1 MAASVIEGFLV
12 NLGFSVDKDSQ
23 ARFNAGLQEAEKKVR
38 HLGLKA
44 AAAATAMYAAWYKAS
59 SKLSTDFN
67 IAHYANASISGLN
80 SLRMAFKAVG
90 ADAGMADKV
99 IGTMGER
106 LRTIPGYADQI
117 ENLFGVAVRD
127 ANGNLR
133 DTTDIVADISA
144 AMQGM
149 DDATAASMASAIG
162 LGDSWQYMKN
172 QNFPGELRKAKEQ
185 TAALGGAL
193 DSTAESSN
201 ELWKSLGNLWAVCKQ
216 ALTYLAGFLNKTF
229 DISGMVDRLAKWLG
243 GDGIKNITANVAGGI
258 QTVKNLFSGKI
269 GLTDVVSDFKKNAQ
283 TALNDQEAMI
293 ANSAGKNNIAG
304 GTPGKELERKGIP
317 AAGEVSYIGT
327 KAPKGVRNNNPGN
340 IRKDK
345 HSFQTYG
352 TFAEG
357 VEALGK
363 QLKRYQNSGA
373 QTVADLVRTWAPANE
388 NDTVSY
394 IKRVSQYLSS
404 RLGANVGA
412 YTALDLRD
420 PRQMQAMIE
429 AITRQENGNGYQK
442 LIMDPSLQDEIRRA
456 TQFTG
461 RSRNFHEWDRSR
473 VDNKLTVNQTIYVSD
488 SNAARN
494 IAQTTKAAIA
504 DGQRSMM

>member
-99 IGTMGER
+99 IGTVGER

-216 ALTYLAGFLNKTF
+216 ALTYLVGFLNKTF
-229 DISGMVDRLAKWLG
+229 DISGMVGRLAKWLG

-283 TALNDQEAMI
+283 AALNDQNALTGGG
-293 ANSAGKNNIAG
+293 SSGQIAG

-327 KAPKGVRNNNPGN
+327 KAPKGIRNNNPGN
-340 IRKDK
+340 IRKDQ

-373 QTVADLVRTWAPANE
+373 RTVADLVRTWAPANE
-388 NDTVSY
+388 NDTGSY

-412 YTALDLRD
+412 HTALDLRD
-420 PRQMQAMIE
+420 PNVMQAMIE
-429 AITRQENGNGYQK
+429 AITRHENGNGYQK
-442 LIMDPSLQDEIRRA
+442 LIQDASLKDEILRA
-456 TQFTG
+456 TQFSG
-461 RSRNFHEWDRSR
+461 RSRNFSEKDRSP
-473 VDNKLTVNQTIYVSD
+473 VSNKLTVNQQIYVSD
-488 SNAARN
+488 SNAAQR
-494 IAQTTKAAIA
+494 IAQATKTAIA